1 MIETA
6 SRIPPPPGE
15 DEIPVHRRNYEV
27 NTYRIDGQTM
37 RLRGRVT
44 DTKPAG
50 LYLDDDPETLDVH
63 DMVVD
68 MIIGYPDL
76 TIQGIEVIFDTH
88 PHESCP
94 SIESTYLG
102 LIGTSIAR
110 GFTRTLTER
119 FGGPSGC
126 THIGALLKAMA
137 PVAVQSMYSMRLAEP
152 GAPKGFHH
160 ENDDPD
166 ARNRAQ
172 AFVRNS
178 CHVWADHGPMMMA
191 SDRGEPVEAPIWIRD
206 RLEKLGRS
214 EELPEW
220 R

>member
-1 MIETA
+1 MTTP

-15 DEIPVHRRNYEV
+15 EEIPVHARTYTT
-27 NTYRIDGQTM
+27 NTYRIDSQTM
-37 RLRGRVT
+37 RVRGRVT

-50 LYLDDDPETLDVH
+50 LYVEGDPEVLDVH

-68 MIIGYPDL
+68 MIVGYPDL
-76 TIQGIEVIFDTH
+76 TIREIDVVFDTH

-94 SIESTYLG
+94 SIEAAYSDLA
-102 LIGTSIAR
+102 GTSIAR

-152 GAPKGFHH
+152 GAPKGF
-160 ENDDPD
+160 NSDGDDRD
-166 ARNRAQ
+166 AQDRAQ

-178 CHVWADHGPMMMA
+178 CHVWADDGPMMTA

-214 EELPEW
+214 DELPNW
-220 R
+220 T